1 MSLGWMDDHVRRLV
15 DQGEEFILIQNF
27 EGNILGHWE
36 IMSRGGQ
43 GDADLI
49 SVAHPVAGFARFA
62 VDLNA
67 VRFDDS
73 LNDGSAA
80 VGEHGRQILIEAEP
94 FDFVFGGEL
103 DDLWTG
109 RKRGRRGLHG
119 RYAA

>member
-1 MSLGWMDDHVRRLV
+1 MDDHVRRLV
-15 DQGEEFILIQNF
+15 DQGEKFVLIQNI
-27 EGNILGHWE
+27 ERNILGHRK
-36 IMSRGGQ
+36 IVSRSRET
-43 GDADLI
+43 DADL
-49 SVAHPVAGFARFA
+49 VAITDPITGLGWLA

-67 VRFDDS
+67 VRLDDS
-73 LNDGSAA
+73 LNDRSAA

-94 FDFVFGGEL
+94 FHFVFGGEL